1 MRTLIDYDVNIYCP
15 ELLDDGASRYDSRY
29 WKIAFRD
36 YTAYTDLDMSF
47 QLSGDFIKAIGLDQ
61 LAETGS
67 YEGFPEL
74 ETWMDEGLDCW
85 IDLDTFINLYAEKME
100 HALLLAIMK
109 LPRYQEELERA
120 N

>member
-1 MRTLIDYDVNIYCP
+1 MKTLIDYDVNIYCP
-15 ELLDDGASRYDSRY
+15 ELLDEGASRYDSRY

-36 YTAYTDLDMSF
+36 YGRLQDLDLSWL
-47 QLSGDFIKAIGLDQ
+47 LSGDFIKALGLDQ

-74 ETWMDEGLDCW
+74 ETWMDGGLDCW
-85 IDLDTFINLYAEKME
+85 IDLESFIKLYAEKIPQTLWIE
-100 HALLLAIMK
+100 LSK
-109 LPRYQEELERA
+109 LPKYREELERA

>member
-15 ELLDDGASRYDSRY
+15 ELLDGDSSHYDPRY

-36 YTAYTDLDMSF
+36 YGRLQDLDMGW
-47 QLSGDFIKAIGLDQ
+47 QLSLDFIKLLGLDQ

-74 ETWMDEGLDCW
+74 ETWMDGGLDCW
-85 IDLDTFINLYAEKME
+85 IDLDRFIKLYAYRIPQTMWIE
-100 HALLLAIMK
+100 LSK
-109 LPRYQEELERA
+109 LPKYREEMERA
-120 N
+120 

>member
-1 MRTLIDYDVNIYCP
+1 MKTLIDYDVNIYCP
-15 ELLDDGASRYDSRY
+15 ELLDEGASRYDPRY

-36 YTAYTDLDMSF
+36 YGRLQDLDLSWL
-47 QLSGDFIKAIGLDQ
+47 LSGDFIKALGLDQ

-74 ETWMDEGLDCW
+74 ETWMDGGLDCW
-85 IDLDTFINLYAEKME
+85 IDLESFIKLYAEKIPQTLWIE
-100 HALLLAIMK
+100 LSK
-109 LPRYQEELERA
+109 LPKYREELERA